1 MHSNK
6 SVCHKPFRVSAV
18 EEWIHDFGAAGSL
31 AGKGR
36 CGTPSRSR
44 AFPSSRGLL
53 QAIFLCSALHNLIY
67 SEDFEII
74 ELKKKPVESIISV
87 GKQIMTLSVNVI

>member
-6 SVCHKPFRVSAV
+6 SVCHTPFRVSAV

-36 CGTPSRSR
+36 CGLPQQ
-44 AFPSSRGLL
+44 RGML
-53 QAIFLCSALHNLIY
+53 QTIFLCSALHNLIH

-74 ELKKKPVESIISV
+74 ELKKTVESTISV